1 MTGPLDGM
9 RVIEGSAFVAAP
21 SGGMTLAQLGAE
33 VIRFDPIGGGLDY
46 KRWPLTEDGLSLY
59 WAGLNKGKK
68 SIQVDFRSEVGQELL
83 RELIGAPG
91 EDSGY
96 FLTNFPTK
104 GWLSYESLNASR
116 EDLIMLNVV
125 GNHDGTTAL
134 DYTVNSAMGY
144 PSVTGPDGYDGV
156 INHVL
161 PAWDIVCGQTAAM
174 GLLAAGRHRD
184 RTGEG
189 QFIKL
194 ALSDVA
200 LSAVAALGHIAEAQV
215 LGSERERIGNELY
228 GALGRDYTTADGK
241 KVIAVAITKKQ
252 WQALCSACEM
262 TEAMEQ
268 LASREG
274 LDLSGNEGDRFK
286 VRERIHPH
294 VEAWCQKKSFDEIQ
308 KIWDDL
314 GVCWGPYQTFKELVQ
329 NDKRVSESNP
339 MFATINQ
346 EGIGEYLTPSSP
358 LDFQGIGRRAPLPAP
373 RLGEHT
379 TEILA
384 DILQLSN
391 TEIGRLYDNR
401 IIKGIPDEEL

>member
-1 MTGPLDGM
+1 MSGPLSGM

-68 SIQVDFRSEVGQELL
+68 SIQVDFRTRQGQELL
-83 RELIGAPG
+83 VELISAPG
-91 EDSGY
+91 EDCGY

-104 GWLSYESLNASR
+104 GWLSYENLSGKR
-116 EDLIMLNVV
+116 EDLIMLNIV

-144 PSVTGPDGYDGV
+144 PFVTGPEGYDGV

-184 RTGEG
+184 RTSEG
-189 QFIKL
+189 QLIKL

-200 LSAVAALGHIAEAQV
+200 LSAVAALGHIAEAQI
-215 LGSERERIGNELY
+215 LNSERERIGNELY

-241 KVIAVAITKKQ
+241 RVIAVAITKRQ

-262 TEAMEQ
+262 TEAMEH
-268 LASREG
+268 LADQEG
-274 LDLSGNEGDRFK
+274 LDLSENEGDRFK
-286 VRERIHPH
+286 AREKIHPH
-294 VEAWCQKKSFDEIQ
+294 IHAWCQTKSFSEIQ
-308 KIWDDL
+308 RIWDDL
-314 GVCWGPYQTFKELVQ
+314 GVCWGPYQTFKELVE
-329 NDKRVSESNP
+329 NDQRVSESNP
-339 MFATINQ
+339 MFTTINQ
-346 EGIGEYLTPSSP
+346 VGIGEYLTPGSP
-358 LDFQGIGRRAPLPAP
+358 LNFKGMGRSAPLPAP

-384 DILQLSN
+384 DILQLSDR
-391 TEIGRLYDNR
+391 EIGRLYDNR
-401 IIKGIPDEEL
+401 VVNGKPHE